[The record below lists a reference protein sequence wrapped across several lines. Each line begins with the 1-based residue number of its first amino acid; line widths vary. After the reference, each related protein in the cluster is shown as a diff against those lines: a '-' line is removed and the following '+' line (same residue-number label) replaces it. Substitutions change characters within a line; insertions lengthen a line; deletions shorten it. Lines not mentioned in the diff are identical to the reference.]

1 MVRSCLQR
9 SSIERH
15 QRRKSLIGHN
25 VYFSVEQTAELT
37 DLSAG
42 LLRRW
47 DNEDIFHPARS
58 NSNRK
63 RPMSRLYSIRDV
75 VTLRTLAQARE
86 FGVSGHE
93 LRKIA
98 RFVEEH
104 PETSWDDTQIYVLG
118 HKVYFS
124 YTDVQRE
131 RHLLASRPLGQQAMS
146 EVLTIDIGK
155 VESDVEQRLQQL
167 IERTPEQLGV
177 TEQNRFVV
185 GGAEVF
191 AGTRIPIA
199 SVAELLRA
207 GWNDDE
213 LLENF
218 PRLTNVDLDLARQRL
233 KTHQVLLAG

>member
-1 MVRSCLQR
+1 MT
-9 SSIERH
+9 
-15 QRRKSLIGHN
+15 GHN
-25 VYFSVEQTAELT
+25 AYFSVDQTAELT
-37 DLSAG
+37 ELSAG

-47 DNEDIFHPARS
+47 DNDRIFQAAQS
-58 NSNRK
+58 DSNRK
-63 RPMSRLYSIRDV
+63 RPMSRLYSFRDV

-131 RHLLASRPLGQQAMS
+131 RHLLASKPLGQQAMS
-146 EVLTIDIGK
+146 EILTIDIGK
-155 VESDVEQRLQQL
+155 IQSDAEQRLQQL
-167 IERTPEQLGV
+167 IERAPEQIGT
-177 TEQNRFVV
+177 TEHNRFVV

-191 AGTRIPIA
+191 AGTRVPVGSITD
-199 SVAELLRA
+199 LLRD
-207 GWNDDE
+207 GWTFAE
-213 LLENF
+213 VLANF
-218 PRLTNVDLDLARQRL
+218 PRLTEADVELAQSRLDAELS
-233 KTHQVLLAG
+233 LLAG